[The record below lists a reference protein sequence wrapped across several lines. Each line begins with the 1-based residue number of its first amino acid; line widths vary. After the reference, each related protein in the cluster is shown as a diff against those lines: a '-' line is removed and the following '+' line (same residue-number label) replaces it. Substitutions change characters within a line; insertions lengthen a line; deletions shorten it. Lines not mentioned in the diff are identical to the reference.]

1 MADDDDV
8 DVKLLLT
15 VAMTD
20 MSAMLIVMMVNAF
33 EFSMR

>member
-20 MSAMLIVMMVNAF
+20 MSAMLIVMMVNVF
-33 EFSMR
+33 EVAMR

>member
-20 MSAMLIVMMVNAF
+20 MSAMLIVMMVNVF
-33 EFSMR
+33 EVSMR